1 MQAQIDIRTA
11 MDKLLEMPAQLN
23 AARAAAMQKMAL
35 YRGGLTNIIEVTNA
49 LYVLNRAETDLVQ
62 THNAAWQA
70 LFMQAFAS
78 NHIQQL
84 VQNLESSKK

>member
-1 MQAQIDIRTA
+1 
-11 MDKLLEMPAQLN
+11 
-23 AARAAAMQKMAL
+23 
-35 YRGGLTNIIEVTNA
+35 
-49 LYVLNRAETDLVQ
+49 VLNRAETDLVQ